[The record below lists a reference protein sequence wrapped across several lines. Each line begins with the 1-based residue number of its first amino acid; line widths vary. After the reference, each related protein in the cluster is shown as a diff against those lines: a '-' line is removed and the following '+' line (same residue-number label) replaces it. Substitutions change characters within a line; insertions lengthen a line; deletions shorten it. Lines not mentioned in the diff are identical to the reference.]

1 MDKVRVS
8 VEGVDVG
15 YYDAAEIGLA
25 ITWQNKAIDEVN
37 SFRVTFTKTMTLP
50 LTKELSL
57 ALGHPQEIDSVDFV
71 SLKTRHTIDVFVNE
85 TLSVGGWIKPI
96 RTVLVGDNERIEF
109 SVNPRQKLW
118 VEELSAFDM
127 TDLDLS
133 DQDHT
138 LTVSEI
144 RDSETYDINRMYVY
158 PPIDIAEVSRLPVL
172 WVEMSGTDIDYYYL
186 GEEVDWSV
194 YTNAHTFGFEN
205 TDLNLNWQ
213 DFTNVVSATWN
224 ARNIY
229 IARTTGRIFS
239 STKRYD
245 QTGYLYVQKYNWQV
259 GDFYPCI
266 RIKDILTRCGEA
278 IGWTF
283 NIENSDLYLDD
294 KYHFQHN
301 VPILNKFEE
310 PRNYFRVKV
319 YGGGYY
325 ISGIAGSPASTTVPL
340 YTAIMPFVNS
350 TEYGMTTNINY
361 VDTNSNVEANV
372 IAGTNLSRY
381 VAAETI
387 IIRFKWNY
395 SFIIETVTGYLYNY
409 GVRLKIEHYNSSNT
423 LLRTVVND
431 LLPDQA
437 SKWNVSSSEITERGI
452 IQSSYV
458 YMHQNDYVLCKL
470 EVYNLSI
477 TSATSVNLTILG
489 ENTLESVMYKGGN
502 FRNKSIRLNEYLPE
516 VTALEWLK
524 DISLIHNLQFYT
536 NEQHKTVYIVRDDDK
551 RTGKNIDFTQRIDRS
566 KEIELEDICGLHPK
580 TYNFNW
586 NKDQDDW
593 SIDFIEIATGE
604 RFAKGVLTN
613 LNDYVTEVK
622 EISTNIYAATLD
634 KFEVSNIMYFD
645 TVEMKG
651 KETYKSLPTWKRVDY
666 LPRYLVLTFG
676 ETMNDHG
683 LPFDGG
689 ESAVTYSI
697 EGDSTPTT
705 YVRPEFQ
712 LDLHWGSTTT
722 GLLKDYYTMFSRRMN
737 YGQIV
742 RAYLVVNEKD
752 VDRIATILEEDND
765 FRADYDI
772 QIKANVATSELNKII
787 DYSPA
792 NQQDTRIEFIILKDE
807 I

>member
-71 SLKTRHTIDVFVNE
+71 SLKTRHAIDVFVNE
-85 TLSVGGWIKPI
+85 TLSVCGWIKPI

-118 VEELSAFDM
+118 VEELAALEL

-138 LTVSEI
+138 LTVTEI

-186 GEEVDWSV
+186 GEQIS
-194 YTNAHTFGFEN
+194 TSTFSAHAYAFEN
-205 TDLNLNWQ
+205 TDLNLYWQ
-213 DFTNVVSATWN
+213 AFTNVVSATWN

-229 IARTTGRIFS
+229 IARTQGTAFQ

-245 QTGYLYVQKYNWQV
+245 QKGYLYVRGFNWQV
-259 GDFYPCI
+259 GDFYPCS
-266 RIKDILTRCGEA
+266 RIKDILARCGTA

-283 NIENSDLYLDD
+283 NIENSSAYLDD
-294 KYHFQHN
+294 KFHFQHN
-301 VPILNKFEE
+301 VEILNKFEE
-310 PRNYFRVKV
+310 PRNYFKVKV
-319 YGGGYY
+319 T
-325 ISGIAGSPASTTVPL
+325 AGTYNETITVASKT
-340 YTAIMPFVNS
+340 YIMPFMNT
-350 TEYGMTTNINY
+350 TEAGY
-361 VDTNSNVEANV
+361 VPNPSYTDTNSDNPTN
-372 IAGTNLSRY
+372 ILNGTNVSRFT
-381 VAAETI
+381 ATETSI
-387 IIRFKWNY
+387 MRFKWYYDFLISY
-395 SFIIETVTGYLYNY
+395 SGAITDFVYLDLY
-409 GVRLKIEHYNSSNT
+409 IEHYNSANVLLRYVVADSLPAYPYKRSSNT
-423 LLRTVVND
+423 VGFRSTIN
-431 LLPDQA
+431 
-437 SKWNVSSSEITERGI
+437 TGF
-452 IQSSYV
+452 V
-458 YMHQNDYVLCKL
+458 YMQTGDYIVCK
-470 EVYNLSI
+470 VRTAAPNNLD
-477 TSATSVNLTILG
+477 LTIYDT
-489 ENTLESVMYKGGN
+489 NVLESVMYEGGN

-551 RTGKNIDFTQRIDRS
+551 RTGKKIDFTERIDRS

-586 NKDQDDW
+586 NKDQNDW

-634 KFEVSNIMYFD
+634 KFEVTNIMYFN

-651 KETYKSLPTWKRVDY
+651 KETWKSLPTWKRVDY
-666 LPRYLVLTFG
+666 LPRYLTLTFG
-676 ETMNDHG
+676 ETLEDNG
-683 LPFDGG
+683 LPYEGTEYTG
-689 ESAVTYSI
+689 IVYSI
-697 EGDSTPTT
+697 EGDGIPTT